1 MNEPDHELA
10 RRLAGYL
17 DEGCRNLDPVV
28 AERLLA
34 ARKAALS
41 RYQDA
46 TVPAWGWATALQTI
60 GRFADSQRAGSA
72 PTLIAAA
79 ALVAA
84 LIGVAYWQNYGNG
97 QNGQTSELAEV
108 DVGLLTDE
116 LPINAYLDRGFDS
129 WLKRSSR

>member
-1 MNEPDHELA
+1 MNQPEQELA
-10 RRLAGYL
+10 RKLVGYL
-17 DEGCRNLDPVV
+17 NEGCRNLDQPM

-41 RYQDA
+41 RYQGEA
-46 TVPAWGWATALQTI
+46 APALRWAMASQAI
-60 GRFADSQRAGSA
+60 GRLAGPRWPGSV
-72 PTLIAAA
+72 PMLIAAA

-97 QNGQTSELAEV
+97 QGNELAEV